1 LARDTLTHIRGI
13 LSDLF
18 GHVEAYPLR
27 ALYFFTYTGTC
38 IAGNFFLV
46 SLRREGFSGREI
58 AYVASMGPFMMFL
71 AQPLWGVLADR
82 FGRRRCLTVATFT
95 TAVIYLRMYWVHS
108 FWPIFLTAGA
118 MALFSTPLAP
128 LMDSVALDFV
138 EERGN
143 LSYGMF
149 RVWGA
154 IAAGVGTAGAGFL
167 IEGHPTR
174 TAFLWAMGAL
184 LTGTLFVATGKS
196 PVPKHAVEKIT
207 FKGISPVIRN
217 VPLMTF
223 LVLVLFVAISSTAFW
238 NFYGVYFT
246 DIGGSSS
253 LYGLAIAISAVAEI
267 PFYFLSYGIIK
278 RFGLQRALL
287 FSFVCSTIRLFAYAF
302 IGNPRVAMWIELSN
316 GASWTLFWVAAVE
329 HVNQLVKPEWRATG
343 QSLLNASCWGAGAIL
358 GNLWNG
364 FLLDYFR
371 FHFINPWVPLAI
383 QKVCFT
389 SGLLLAALTVVSALF
404 FKIVKEQKPV
414 AACPATFTNNEEVVS

>member
-1 LARDTLTHIRGI
+1 MRIRGI

-27 ALYFFTYTGTC
+27 ALYFFTWAGMC

-46 SLRREGFSGREI
+46 TLRHEGFSGKEI
-58 AYVASMGPFMMFL
+58 ACVATVGNLLGFL
-71 AQPLWGVLADR
+71 AGPVWGMVADR
-82 FGRRRCLTVATFT
+82 FGRRRCLRVGTLVSA
-95 TAVIYLRMYWVHS
+95 AVYFWRYWVHG
-108 FWPIFLTAGA
+108 FWPFLFTAA
-118 MALFSTPLAP
+118 ALALSPPLAM
-128 LMDSVALDFV
+128 LMDAVALDFV
-138 EERGN
+138 EARGK
-143 LSYGMF
+143 LSYSMF
-149 RVWGA
+149 RIWGG

-184 LTGTLFVATGKS
+184 LTGTLFGATGKS

-207 FKGISPVIRN
+207 FKSIGPVIRN
-217 VPLMTF
+217 APLITF

-238 NFYGVYFT
+238 SFNGVYFT

-253 LYGLAIAISAVAEI
+253 LYGLAIAISAVAEFPI
-267 PFYFLSYGIIK
+267 YFLAAPIFR

-302 IGNPRVAMWIELSN
+302 IGNPRVAVWIELSN
-316 GASWTLFWVAAVE
+316 GVSWTLFWVAAVE
-329 HVNQLVKPEWRATG
+329 HVNQMVKPEWRATG

-358 GNLWNG
+358 GTLWNG
-364 FLLDYFR
+364 FLLDYFQV
-371 FHFINPWVPLAI
+371 HFINHWVPLAI
-383 QKVCFT
+383 QKVCFV
-389 SGLLLAALTVVSALF
+389 SGLLLAALTIVSALF

-414 AACPATFTNNEEVVS
+414 AACPEEVVS